1 MGTLMLKK
9 KQSTLLIATALA
21 LTACGGGGSSS
32 TNPPVVVTP
41 PTPVATAGKAIDGYL
56 SGSTA
61 FCDTNSNGVADT
73 GEVSVTTDTGGNYRF
88 PNGCASPV
96 VVTGGKDVATGFAFN
111 GTLKTPAGSTVATPL
126 TSLMADSGMT
136 AAQLATALGLPAGTD
151 VTKTD
156 PLVGNNE
163 SLLRVTLATQQ
174 LIQQLANMLAGQ
186 AGTTNL
192 ADVYSKVGKSLA
204 TTLQANPTAPLFS
217 STGTINT
224 THLVTASKAA
234 VTALAANTAYKP
246 VVISDANLAAAAQQV
261 TTQATKFL
269 TASAADLAN
278 VTKELQNPQLPV
290 PDAAAT
296 TSYLALASD
305 SVVLNG
311 TPVTYAALKAGVT
324 IATPTTFGLNF
335 SVQGNPT
342 INSVSALA
350 LELKEDAGQ
359 GRVLQVM
366 IDKVNIKSAAGQISI
381 EPAANAVVYVYGK
394 TGTGNVINMTLAD
407 LTFKPISVVNNALN
421 LNYKALVNKVLASA
435 DSSTKLTA
443 EKFVD
448 IKGNFGIAIAV
459 DGLPVR
465 TANGAN
471 LIDASTVTITGTT
484 PVRSVVGLGV
494 AGKLII
500 Q

>member
-9 KQSTLLIATALA
+9 KQSTLLIAMALA
-21 LTACGGGGSSS
+21 LTACGGGGGSS
-32 TNPPVVVTP
+32 TNDPVVVTP
-41 PTPVATAGKAIDGYL
+41 PAPVATAGKAIDGYL

-61 FCDTNSNGVADT
+61 FCDINSNSVRDIGD
-73 GEVSVTTDTGGNYRF
+73 VSVTTDTGGNYRF

-96 VVTGGKDVATGFAFN
+96 VVTGGKDVATGFDFN

-126 TSLMADSGMT
+126 TSLMVDSTMT

-217 STGTINT
+217 TTGTINT
-224 THLVTASKAA
+224 THLVTASKGAI
-234 VTALAANTAYKP
+234 TALAANTTYKK
-246 VVISDANLAAAAQQV
+246 VEISDANLAAAAQQV

-269 TASAADLAN
+269 TANAADLAN
-278 VTKELQNPQLPV
+278 LTKELQNPQLPV
-290 PDAAAT
+290 ADAAAT
-296 TSYLALASD
+296 TNYLALASD

-366 IDKVNIKSAAGQISI
+366 IDKVNIKSTAGQISI

-465 TANGAN
+465 TANGAS